1 MPTQLIKLAKLPI
14 LHQSL
19 TAAAKVIVSGQGI
32 LFGAEAS
39 ALELGAI
46 DVRVDHIAIR
56 GGRDVDNNG
65 ADSGEEHRETVF
77 GVE

>member
-1 MPTQLIKLAKLPI
+1 M
-14 LHQSL
+14 
-19 TAAAKVIVSGQGI
+19 
-32 LFGAEAS
+32 FGAEAS

-46 DVRVDHIAIR
+46 DVRADHIAIR